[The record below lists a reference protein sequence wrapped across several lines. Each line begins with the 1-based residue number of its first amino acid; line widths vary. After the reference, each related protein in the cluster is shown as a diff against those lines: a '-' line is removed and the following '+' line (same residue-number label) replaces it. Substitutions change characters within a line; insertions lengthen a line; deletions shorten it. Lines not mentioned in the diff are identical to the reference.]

1 LIEPN
6 DIISRKNEIKGYVA
20 TAKLD
25 LAVKHCIDFYRDFGI
40 EDDDEAILV
49 SRRFYSIMRKE
60 KAGDIAFKDADVEYQ
75 QIARSILQLV
85 KDFSNLQLSV

>member
-1 LIEPN
+1 
-6 DIISRKNEIKGYVA
+6 VA

-49 SRRFYSIMRKE
+49 SRRFYSILRKE
-60 KAGDIAFKDADVEYQ
+60 KMGDIAFKDADVEYQ